1 MGEGVR
7 AAFGLAG
14 GLALFLFGMENMSRA
29 LQQAAGAVGVASPQ
43 APSIKARPSAVQAD
57 QVRREEKRWS
67 RFMVF
72 PVGSEGQKG
81 RR

>member
-29 LQQAAGAVGVASPQ
+29 LQQAAGERMRGFLRRVTRTPGRWRGFWSQRCCKA
-43 APSIKARPSAVQAD
+43 ARPP
-57 QVRREEKRWS
+57 R
-67 RFMVF
+67 
-72 PVGSEGQKG
+72 
-81 RR
+81 

>member
-29 LQQAAGAVGVASPQ
+29 LQQAAGERMRGFLRRVTRTPLTGRWRGFWSQRCCKA
-43 APSIKARPSAVQAD
+43 ARPP
-57 QVRREEKRWS
+57 R
-67 RFMVF
+67 
-72 PVGSEGQKG
+72 
-81 RR
+81 

>member
-29 LQQAAGAVGVASPQ
+29 LQQAAGERMRGFLRRHHPHTAHRGAGGAAGHSGAAKQLGHHGDGHRVRQ
-43 APSIKARPSAVQAD
+43 RP
-57 QVRREEKRWS
+57 
-67 RFMVF
+67 
-72 PVGSEGQKG
+72 G
-81 RR
+81 